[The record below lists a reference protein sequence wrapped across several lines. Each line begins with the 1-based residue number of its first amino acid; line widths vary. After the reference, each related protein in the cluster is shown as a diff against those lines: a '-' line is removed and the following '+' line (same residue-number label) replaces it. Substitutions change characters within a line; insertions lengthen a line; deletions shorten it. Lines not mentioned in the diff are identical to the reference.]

1 MQLYLMRHGHAKSG
15 EVDPERHLRERGR
28 REVEKIA
35 EFIGPFKLQVDA
47 IWHSDKARAIETA
60 AIVSEAVNARNGLI
74 ERQGLAPLDPVAP
87 IVAEVEAMDAGLMIV
102 GHLPFM
108 PELAGLLLTGRTD
121 TDLFDLPCAGIICM
135 LRDEDDGLWR
145 VRWFLSPDMI
155 P

>member
-15 EVDPERHLRERGR
+15 EVDPERHLRKRGR
-28 REVEKIA
+28 REVERIA
-35 EFIGPFKLQVDA
+35 EFIAPFNLHVDA

-60 AIVSEAVNARNGLI
+60 AIVSEAVSAGNDLI
-74 ERQGLAPLDPVAP
+74 EREDLAPLDPVAP
-87 IVAEVEAMDAGLMIV
+87 VAAEVAAVNSGLMIV
-102 GHLPFM
+102 GHLPFI
-108 PELAGLLLTGRTD
+108 PELAGLLLTGKTD